1 MWVGCMD
8 FRVLGE
14 LGVSVGGRVVALGG
28 PRQRALLAA
37 LVSRAGE
44 TVRISLL
51 CNDIWDVPPAAAEAQ
66 TAQQSRWIGSP
77 ASAWWIPE

>member
-1 MWVGCMD
+1 MD
-8 FRVLGE
+8 FRVLGV
-14 LGVSVGGRVVALGG
+14 LGVGVGGRAVVLGG

-51 CNDIWDVPPAAAEAQ
+51 CNDIWDVPPAAAESNVRTYVARLRPLLHDPDWQ
-66 TAQQSRWIGSP
+66 VMP
-77 ASAWWIPE
+77 